1 MQALSNLMN
10 GAPVLVVALFV
21 LVLMGVCAVLGA
33 AAKRSVARR
42 GEAGEKED
50 GQEAYVVSAVL
61 GLLALLMGFTFSLA
75 VDRYETRRALVLE
88 EANAIG
94 TAYLRTQLLE
104 QPHRARI
111 SGLLTTYADNRLRLS
126 QTSTVKAAE
135 PLMATNEALVFNLW
149 AATDAAFP
157 TIQHLDFSSAYLDSM
172 NLVIDLDASRKAA
185 RLVRVPATVFLVLI
199 LYMAVS
205 AYVMGYV
212 LVGHRSRA
220 SGLFLLALLTLA
232 LALIIDIDR
241 PGRGTVRESEGP
253 MTDLVASLKS
263 WNPADFDR
271 WRTPAVPAP
280 PAPPAPAR

>member
-1 MQALSNLMN
+1 MQALANLLN
-10 GAPVLVVALFV
+10 TAPVLGLAVFV
-21 LVLMGVCAVLGA
+21 LVLMMICAALGA
-33 AAKRSVARR
+33 VAKRSFLRR
-42 GEAGEKED
+42 KTGADGDNSD

-75 VDRYETRRALVLE
+75 VDRYEARRGLVLE

-104 QPHRARI
+104 EPHRARI
-111 SGLLTTYADNRLRLS
+111 TGLLTAYADNRLKLS
-126 QTSTVKAAE
+126 AVSSVRAAE
-135 PLMATNEALVFNLW
+135 PLIAVNDRLVFDLW

-199 LYMAVS
+199 VYMTVS

-212 LVGHRSRA
+212 LVGHQSRA

-241 PGRGTVRESEGP
+241 PGRGAVREGEGP
-253 MTDLVASLKS
+253 MADLVASLKS

-271 WRTPAVPAP
+271 WRTPVAP
-280 PAPPAPAR
+280 IPSR